1 MIRGRIG
8 SALGLVKK
16 AINVLHEVIDDD
28 KLRASSSSQ
37 GLARI
42 FEATLNNLET
52 QAVAVSL
59 PSYSFRR
66 KDHD

>member
-28 KLRASSSSQ
+28 KIWACSSSQ
-37 GLARI
+37 ELARI
-42 FEATLNNLET
+42 FEATLNNLEA
-52 QAVAVSL
+52 QAVAVSIPTL
-59 PSYSFRR
+59 SV
-66 KDHD
+66 